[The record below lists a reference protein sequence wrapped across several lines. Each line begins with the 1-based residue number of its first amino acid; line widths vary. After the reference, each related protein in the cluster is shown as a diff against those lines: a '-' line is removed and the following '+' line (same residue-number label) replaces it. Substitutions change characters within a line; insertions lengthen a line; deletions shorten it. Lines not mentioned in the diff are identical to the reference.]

1 MWTICFRKTKQKGEK
16 RILKSYNI
24 MLGLLNKDYINIFKK
39 HLIAIE
45 KQEVWRQKQ
54 LDIFYRKGRPL
65 FKKYNDY

>member
-1 MWTICFRKTKQKGEK
+1 
-16 RILKSYNI
+16 

-54 LDIFYRKGRPL
+54 VDIFYRKGRPL